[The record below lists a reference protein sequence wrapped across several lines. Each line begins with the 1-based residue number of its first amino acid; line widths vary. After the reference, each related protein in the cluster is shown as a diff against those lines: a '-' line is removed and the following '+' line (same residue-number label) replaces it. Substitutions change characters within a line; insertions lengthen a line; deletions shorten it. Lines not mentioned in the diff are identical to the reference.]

1 MDSLWQDLRYAVRTL
16 VGRPGFTVVAALTI
30 ALGVGEP
37 DPPSA
42 EPLFEQP
49 ILGL

>member
-1 MDSLWQDLRYAVRTL
+1 MVSSSSSAFRPTALALREKRA
-16 VGRPGFTVVAALTI
+16 F
-30 ALGVGEP
+30 GVGEP